1 MYIKVYLYLFC
12 LYGKLFKI
20 RQCFAKN
27 SYDFRVE
34 LFVCKLL
41 EFSKGLFRRYSRT
54 IRPRRCH
61 GVISVGNSKDSG
73 YWRDILTGK
82 AIWIS
87 IAVIMLVMLQDGF
100 AGSLQV
106 GNVLEYF

>member
-1 MYIKVYLYLFC
+1 MYIKVYLYSFC
-12 LYGKLFKI
+12 LYGKLFEI

-27 SYDFRVE
+27 SCDFRVE

-41 EFSKGLFRRYSRT
+41 EFSKSLFRLYSRT

-61 GVISVGNSKDSG
+61 GVISVGNGKDSG
-73 YWRDILTGK
+73 YWRDVLTGK

-87 IAVIMLVMLQDGF
+87 IAVKMLVMLQDGF
-100 AGSLQV
+100 AGSLKV